1 MEVLQ
6 CNGKLGKLRLI
17 EVEKPKLRGPDDV
30 IVKVAFAGICG
41 TDLHIL
47 SGEFSHIPNTWVTIS
62 HEFSGVVEEIGDNV
76 TNIKVGDRVGVD
88 PNRACLACKY
98 CRRGQVQHCQNKGA
112 RDSTGVF
119 HDGGMASHC
128 VVIADQVHKLPEGVS
143 LQQGALCEPLSCLL
157 HGWNRLQKSGCLQAD
172 SRILVIG
179 AGIIGNLWVSMLHHN
194 GYRDVTVSE
203 PAQGR
208 RDILANLETGYKV
221 LTPAEVEAEEE
232 GKDAELDGFDVVIEC
247 SGFPPAIE
255 KSVAWT
261 SRGAALVI
269 FGCSPRDKPI
279 KLCPEEVYRKELMV
293 IGCLINPFTYSKA
306 LKLADAMGER
316 YLSFE
321 RLGVQIF
328 KLKEY
333 ETALTQLKSGGIS
346 KAVFNLN
353 NDLFFD

>member
-17 EVEKPKLRGPDDV
+17 ELEKPTLRGPDDV

-47 SGEFSHIPNTWVTIS
+47 SGEFSHIPDDWVTIS

-76 TNIKVGDRVGVD
+76 KNCSVGDRVGID
-88 PNRACLACKY
+88 PNRACLKCKY
-98 CRRGQVQHCQNKGA
+98 CRKGQIQHCQNSGA

-119 HDGGMASHC
+119 HNGGMASHC
-128 VVIADQVHKLPEGVS
+128 VVLAEQVHILPEAVT
-143 LQQGALCEPLSCLL
+143 LQQGALCEPISCLL
-157 HGWNRLQKSGCLQAD
+157 HGWNRLQKSGCLQKD

-179 AGIIGNLWVSMLHHN
+179 AGIIGNLWVAMLHHN
-194 GYRDVTVSE
+194 GYRDVTVQE
-203 PAQGR
+203 PSQGR
-208 RDILANLETGYKV
+208 RDILANLETGCKV
-221 LTPAEVEAEEE
+221 LTPAQVEAEEAT
-232 GKDAELDGFDVVIEC
+232 KDPEMDGFDVVIEC

-255 KSVAWT
+255 KSVGWM
-261 SRGAALVI
+261 SRGSALVI

-306 LKLADAMGER
+306 LKLVDAMGER
-316 YLSFE
+316 YLTYE
-321 RLGVQIF
+321 KLGVQVF
-328 KLKEY
+328 KLKDY
-333 ETALTQLKSGGIS
+333 EEALTQLKSGSIS
-346 KAVFNLN
+346 KAVFNLDN
-353 NDLFFD
+353 ELYFS